1 MIWPALSGDPQR
13 MGEALLAAVHT
24 RKTHTKDFLDLLGPV
39 VPTTNGPRLP
49 ATFTKLILINHLR
62 LSSPKVNSPLS
73 RLKMQIACQDV
84 LPIYVQGIG
93 NLRGRDG
100 RGLCQLNICGLP
112 IYWQRIDNIPCGMRD
127 TPYKGEKVSEA
138 RRPLTDAGSG
148 YCGIPDTIC
157 GAPHTVPCYVFSGVA
172 NILLARYWQ
181 HCYRAVA
188 NRVLA
193 RYWQPRRRF
202 KKDAG
207 SRCQYTIGKILAGI
221 LQTCCTQY
229 MGVWNTPC
237 IDMGIEFLLCFRVSC
252 DILTVGGIL
261 CFNGAM
267 NKLTAKQEKFCQNI
281 VSGENQ

>member
-1 MIWPALSGDPQR
+1 
-13 MGEALLAAVHT
+13 MGETLFTAIQT

-84 LPIYVQGIG
+84 LPIYMQGIG

-148 YCGIPDTIC
+148 HCGVSDT
-157 GAPHTVPCYVFSGVA
+157 PCVEGTTKYISVLP
-172 NILLARYWQ
+172 IYYWQ
-181 HCYRAVA
+181 GILTGC
-188 NRVLA
+188 
-193 RYWQPRRRF
+193 
-202 KKDAG
+202 
-207 SRCQYTIGKILAGI
+207 CQYTIGKILA
-221 LQTCCTQY
+221 T
-229 MGVWNTPC
+229 
-237 IDMGIEFLLCFRVSC
+237 
-252 DILTVGGIL
+252 
-261 CFNGAM
+261 
-267 NKLTAKQEKFCQNI
+267 EKKI
-281 VSGENQ
+281 